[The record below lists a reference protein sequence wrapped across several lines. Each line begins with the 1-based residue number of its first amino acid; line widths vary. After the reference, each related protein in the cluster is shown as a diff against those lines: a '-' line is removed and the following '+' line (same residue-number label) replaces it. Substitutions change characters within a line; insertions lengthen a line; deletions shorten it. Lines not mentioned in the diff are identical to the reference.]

1 MPGVDFAAAIREG
14 NRDNGLGISQSRG
27 GRNQVVKDTSDI
39 TGGENKGEK
48 FFFMTPQGEI
58 YGFVAPNGD
67 VIQTANYEYTMNYK
81 GAGEFDIIEYHP
93 IDNNL
98 KDKVYDRL
106 SLRDELAEG
115 ECDSDSYHVT
125 KSEADEYN
133 AGLDKETRQGES
145 QQVTSNASSKEHQRR
160 STRLSRYHKDN
171 VSWIRK

>member
-1 MPGVDFAAAIREG
+1 MIFFV
-14 NRDNGLGISQSRG
+14 
-27 GRNQVVKDTSDI
+27 TS
-39 TGGENKGEK
+39 
-48 FFFMTPQGEI
+48 QGEI

-98 KDKVYDRL
+98 KDKVYDKNRRISGVYDRL
-106 SLRDELAEG
+106 SLRDEITEG

-133 AGLDKETRQGES
+133 AGLDKETPQGES